1 MSAGTPLAPLTA
13 LMRRES
19 RGARGRLVFMTAC
32 LAIGVAA
39 VTGVAALVS
48 AVEGAVRRDARALL
62 AADVVVESRR
72 PIPEEVEALVA
83 PGAGAV
89 SRAAQVTELG
99 AMVRRDGDA
108 GADGIL
114 LAELKAATAGYPL

>member
-1 MSAGTPLAPLTA
+1 MTTRSW
-13 LMRRES
+13 S
-19 RGARGRLVFMTAC
+19 RSSSGGS
-32 LAIGVAA
+32 G
-39 VTGVAALVS
+39 G
-48 AVEGAVRRDARALL
+48 EGGGAVDPGAVSEAEAARALL

-114 LAELKAATAGYPL
+114 LAELKAATAG

>member
-1 MSAGTPLAPLTA
+1 MSAGAPLRPLTG

-62 AADVVVESRR
+62 AADVVVDAHQ
-72 PIPEEVEALVA
+72 IDGLLDVLM
-83 PGAGAV
+83 AV
-89 SRAAQVTELG
+89 QKLDETLDEKLDSLSRAA
-99 AMVRRDGDA
+99 
-108 GADGIL
+108 
-114 LAELKAATAGYPL
+114 

>member
-1 MSAGTPLAPLTA
+1 MSAGAPLRPLTA

-48 AVEGAVRRDARALL
+48 AVEGAVRSPRR
-62 AADVVVESRR
+62 SRR
-72 PIPEEVEALVA
+72 SSPPERAR
-83 PGAGAV
+83 
-89 SRAAQVTELG
+89 SRA
-99 AMVRRDGDA
+99 RRR
-108 GADGIL
+108 
-114 LAELKAATAGYPL
+114 